1 MINKLLKYIFA
12 KAGYIICTIEVQ
24 CPLLPSRH
32 EGKDTRSHAVQRTSD
47 DIPPPYGSVA
57 LYTDKITTSYHQH
70 NSPFGLNE
78 CVRTVHHYRI
88 NLG

>member
-1 MINKLLKYIFA
+1 MPY
-12 KAGYIICTIEVQ
+12 
-24 CPLLPSRH
+24 PLLPSGH

-57 LYTDKITTSYHQH
+57 LFTDKITTSYHQH

-78 CVRTVHHYRI
+78 CVRTVHYFSKYI
-88 NLG
+88 SFNTFYLNFS